1 MHLAVGVVGIE
12 EALLRS
18 SRLGYEMR
26 FVSTV
31 DAPRLDQCSNYTD
44 PDVGAIEGE
53 GLVVDIVISG
63 KVAGRRFEPA
73 QASGLRCI
81 HHIFAAHMYVV

>member
-1 MHLAVGVVGIE
+1 MRLVVGVIGIE
-12 EALLRS
+12 DALLRS
-18 SRLGYEMR
+18 SRLEYEMR

-31 DAPRLDQCSNYTD
+31 DAPRLDLFSNYTD

-53 GLVVDIVISG
+53 GLVVDIVISREG
-63 KVAGRRFEPA
+63 AGRRFEPA
-73 QASGLRCI
+73 QAYGLRCI